1 VSGPHSEPAFV
12 VGIDVGGTFTDF
24 VLFKPEV
31 DGGSFTHHKEPSSP
45 DDPARAVG
53 EGLVAVMTLANVGR
67 DAQGVILH
75 GTTIALNAILQDK
88 GAPVALITSRGNR
101 DVLEIG
107 RARMPSSF
115 NFALGKERRVVPR
128 DRVLECST
136 RIGPDGIAITTA
148 DDAELDAIATR
159 IRTWNLTAVAV
170 MLLNSYVDKAPEVD
184 VATRLAKRLPGVHF
198 VASSEIW
205 PEIREYERALVA
217 VLNAQITPLMD
228 GYLRRLETLLVEAGV
243 KATVFISASNGGVLG
258 LATARARPIDTILSG
273 PASGVTAAVA
283 IAATANIERIV
294 SFDMGGT
301 STDISMVR
309 HGVAEFTNQTTVGE
323 LPVILPSVDVSAI
336 GAGGGSII
344 HVDDQGLLKVGPAS
358 AGAAPGPAAYGR
370 GGDKPTVTDCYVANG
385 WIDPDHFLG
394 GRMRLDRELARGALR
409 AVAQQTGHA
418 DLAEPE
424 AVADAALRIAT
435 ARMATGLT
443 RHLAQKGEDA
453 RSFTLVP
460 FGGAGPT
467 HASFLANETGIS
479 RILVPRAA
487 STFCALGAILSR
499 VKRAYAA
506 SLGADRRDLAKG
518 AVWPLFDQLEADAK
532 TWIADEGQLLA
543 ELEFEY
549 SADMRYRG
557 QAFNIEV
564 RIPPDVHDKQATEGL
579 YELFHREHERLYG
592 FREEKGTVEVVTARV
607 TVSAQVCKVPLAR
620 ATVAAKSE
628 AARVVRDVYHAGVW
642 QPYTIHQRDALPVGA
657 QLEGPAIIEQSD
669 TTIPLLT
676 GWSATVDPFGNLVME
691 RGAAS

>member
-1 VSGPHSEPAFV
+1 MSGPHSEPAFV

-309 HGVAEFTNQTTVGE
+309 RGVAEFTNQTTVGE

-443 RHLAQKGEDA
+443 RHLAQKGEDT

-628 AARVVRDVYHAGVW
+628 AAASCATSTMPVYG
-642 QPYTIHQRDALPVGA
+642 
-657 QLEGPAIIEQSD
+657 S
-669 TTIPLLT
+669 LT
-676 GWSATVDPFGNLVME
+676 RSISAMRCRSARGSKAPRSSSSRTRPF
-691 RGAAS
+691 RC